1 MRSHCSSEKQYTLNY
16 SVGNIDINTEVL
28 LPVFT
33 ENLIQWLVLEFL
45 CSGERE
51 PMFSGLWF
59 VQTGASGQLPRVVL
73 LLYSAITSVL
83 VRIVLLAH

>member
-1 MRSHCSSEKQYTLNY
+1 MKGGHCSSEKQYTLNL

-33 ENLIQWLVLEFL
+33 ENLIQWFVPEFL

-51 PMFSGLWF
+51 LMFSGLWF
-59 VQTGASGQLPRVVL
+59 VQT
-73 LLYSAITSVL
+73 
-83 VRIVLLAH
+83 